1 MKEFILLTVITIKNV
16 WFINRGFKF
25 QNSVCNGCH
34 DLMFC
39 LNPSDI
45 ATITVKGVISKS
57 EAIHLLANFVLDEM
71 NIKEINIQRNQNRVY
86 NYYLDYLIKVKK
98 NRKKKHFN

>member
-1 MKEFILLTVITIKNV
+1 
-16 WFINRGFKF
+16 
-25 QNSVCNGCH
+25 
-34 DLMFC
+34 MFC

-57 EAIHLLANFVLDEM
+57 EAIHLLANSVLDEM

-98 NRKKKHFN
+98 NRNKKHFNWSKKL